1 MCLNILSDHPAIRQ
15 AELEGVPE
23 YIEPHCPVCG
33 AACELVYRN
42 NDDEVLGCDFCVT
55 TMDAWEEEECFP
67 AVMEVI

>member
-15 AELEGVPE
+15 AEMDGTPE
-23 YIEPHCPVCG
+23 YIGPHCPVCG
-33 AACELVYRN
+33 AACELVYRSGG
-42 NDDEVLGCDFCVT
+42 EVLGCDFCVT

>member
-1 MCLNILSDHPAIRQ
+1 MSYQLSDHPAIRQ

-23 YIEPHCPVCG
+23 YIWPHCPVCG
-33 AACELVYRN
+33 EACELVYRN